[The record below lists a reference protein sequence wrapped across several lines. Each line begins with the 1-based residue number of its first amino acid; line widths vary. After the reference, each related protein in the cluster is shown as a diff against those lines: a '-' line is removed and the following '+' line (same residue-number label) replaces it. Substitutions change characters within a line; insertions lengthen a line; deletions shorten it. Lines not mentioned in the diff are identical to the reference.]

1 MIGGL
6 KEISVSMLRI
16 NDLKLCFTFISSLIS
31 SYFSMTIAS
40 FERDLKNK
48 ESTICLTMNEYKD
61 YLSFT
66 FLVALQSLIKSFK
79 VLSLGKL
86 QALI

>member
-1 MIGGL
+1 
-6 KEISVSMLRI
+6 VSMLRI
-16 NDLKLCFTFISSLIS
+16 NDLKLCFTFISSFIS
-31 SYFSMTIAS
+31 
-40 FERDLKNK
+40 
-48 ESTICLTMNEYKD
+48 STICLTMNEYKD